1 MKTKE
6 ELNALKEEV
15 NTLNMKLAELSDDE
29 LKEVTGGFIPPYP
42 PCKIAPDVGNKDV
55 VGVDQSGWDE
65 PKYILGADGIVSGMQ
80 MSTESKP
87 VELPVD

>member
-6 ELNALKEEV
+6 ELNALKNEV
-15 NTLNMKLAELSDDE
+15 DTLNKKLAELSEEE

-42 PCKIAPDVGNKDV
+42 PTRLDPEIGYKDVGNN
-55 VGVDQSGWDE
+55 GQSGWDE
-65 PKYILGADGIVSGMQ
+65 PKYILGAGGIVSGMQ

-87 VELPVD
+87 VEYPAD